1 MRFSIFPIAGKNIT
15 RAEYRP
21 TENGVYCG
29 VPNLVG
35 KKIRQLRDLKGLSQE
50 ELADLVGLSNSQ
62 ISHLEG
68 GDRDAKT
75 VMVKKIAD
83 ALGVSPAELF
93 EGERPTPPVP
103 SSVRDAGNV
112 YFVMPGKI
120 SAEER
125 ERVEEL
131 LKRLAEIPN
140 GDKDLIYDLINTVYK
155 RSKSK

>member
-1 MRFSIFPIAGKNIT
+1 MLRVSRAIT
-15 RAEYRP
+15 
-21 TENGVYCG
+21 
-29 VPNLVG
+29 
-35 KKIRQLRDLKGLSQE
+35 QE
-50 ELADLVGLSNSQ
+50 ALADAIGVSNSQ
-62 ISHLEG
+62 VSHIERG
-68 GDRDAKT
+68 ERDVDTELLA
-75 VMVKKIAD
+75 KIAD